1 MHTKARIELFGG
13 LTFYHIRQQISVMV
27 LLAMAAVSICFGTA
41 VAAEKNSPAPDFSL
55 PAQNNETVSLSALKG
70 RTVLVNFWAS
80 WCKPCQKEIPELN
93 RIYEKFS
100 AQGFS
105 IVGINIDKEKAN
117 AERYMER
124 IPISYT
130 VAFDSG
136 MSVIDD
142 YKAPGM
148 PSSYII
154 DKNGIVREIIYG
166 FSEKKKALIE
176 SSITA
181 LLNE

>member
-27 LLAMAAVSICFGTA
+27 LLAMAAVSICFGT
-41 VAAEKNSPAPDFSL
+41 
-55 PAQNNETVSLSALKG
+55 AQNNETVSLSALKG